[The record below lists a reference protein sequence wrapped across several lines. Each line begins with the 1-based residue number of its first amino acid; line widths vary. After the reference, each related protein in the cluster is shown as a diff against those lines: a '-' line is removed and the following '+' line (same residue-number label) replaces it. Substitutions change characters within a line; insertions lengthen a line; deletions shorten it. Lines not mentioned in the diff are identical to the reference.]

1 MVTQFQGKGVANALF
16 AASRWLLPPAITT
29 ATLLILL
36 VVYGVDQMD
45 LYLPL
50 LAIQFILVLFVFK
63 ETYSASIGHE
73 TILQVLFSRAIFPW
87 LIVVALLVFIGFAS
101 KVSADYSRRVLL
113 TWFVQAPLLLAMAQ
127 DLLNKAVVHWI
138 TKRGG
143 GRKAVIVG
151 INPLS
156 ERLSQTIKG
165 HAEYGIMI
173 AGFFD
178 DRRDE
183 RVAAAFADPVLG
195 RLAELADYVKQQQID
210 VIYLALPM
218 QQEGRIAE
226 LLQSLQDTTASIYL
240 VPDVFIVDLIQAQ
253 AATIGNIPIVA
264 LCETPFHGVNG
275 LIKRSTDL
283 LLGPLFLVI
292 ATPLMLLVA
301 IGIKLTSRG
310 PVIFKQRR
318 YGLDGREI
326 IIYKFR
332 SMTVTEDSGEIR
344 QATQNDSRV
353 TPFGKFLRRTSLDE
367 FPQLINVLQ
376 GRMSLVGPR
385 PHAVAHNEMY
395 RQVIKGYMVRHKVTP
410 GITGLAQV
418 NGWRGE
424 TEDLAS
430 MERRIDYDL
439 EYLRNWSLTLDLEIL
454 FRTVFTVW
462 KQHSAY

>member
-1 MVTQFQGKGVANALF
+1 MVTQFQGRGVANGLF
-16 AASRWLLPPAITT
+16 AVSRWLLPPAVTT

-36 VVYGVDQMD
+36 AVYGVDQME

-50 LAIQFILVLFVFK
+50 LAIQFVLVFFVFK
-63 ETYSASIGHE
+63 ETYSVSIGHE
-73 TILQVLFSRAIFPW
+73 TILQVLFTRAVIPW
-87 LIVVALLVFIGFAS
+87 LIVIALLIFVGFAG

-113 TWFVQAPLLLAMAQ
+113 TWFIQAPLLVAMAQ
-127 DLLNKAVVHWI
+127 DLLNKAVIQWM
-138 TKRGG
+138 TKHGG
-143 GRKAVIVG
+143 GRQAIIVG
-151 INPLS
+151 VN
-156 ERLSQTIKG
+156 RLSDRLSRTIGK
-165 HAEYGIMI
+165 HAEYGVHI
-173 AGFFD
+173 AGYFE
-178 DRRDE
+178 DRNEE
-183 RVAAAFADPVLG
+183 RAGSASSGPVLG
-195 RLAELADYVKQQQID
+195 RLADVASYVKSHQID
-210 VIYLALPM
+210 VIYLTLPV

-253 AATIGNIPIVA
+253 AATIGDIPIVA

-283 LLGPLFLVI
+283 ILGTLFLMIALPIMLVI
-292 ATPLMLLVA
+292 A

-310 PVIFKQRR
+310 PVIFRQRR

-344 QATQNDSRV
+344 QATKNDARI
-353 TPFGKFLRRTSLDE
+353 TPFGHFLRRTSLDE
-367 FPQLINVLQ
+367 FPQLVNVLQ

-424 TEDLAS
+424 TEDIAA

-462 KQHSAY
+462 KQRGVY